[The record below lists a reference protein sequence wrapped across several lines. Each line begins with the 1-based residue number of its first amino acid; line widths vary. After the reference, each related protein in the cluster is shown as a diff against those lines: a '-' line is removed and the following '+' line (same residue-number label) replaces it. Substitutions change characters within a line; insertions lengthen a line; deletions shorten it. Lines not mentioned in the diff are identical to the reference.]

1 MRKYVQ
7 FFSFLG
13 LIAILFTLGSCKS
26 SAVDTAGL
34 SFTAGTYSATASG
47 NNGPVSVS
55 VTFSRNAILDIKV
68 TESKE
73 TEGLGVVAIEKLIG
87 QIKNN
92 QTLAIDSV
100 SGATISSAALLQA
113 VSGCVTQ
120 AGGSISALQANKP
133 TPPAPKTETLEA
145 DVVIVGA
152 GGSGM
157 TAASRASRAGL
168 NVILLEKMAFT
179 GGATMIAGGQMVTV
193 GSNWQKSNGVTND
206 TPQSMIQDFLVN
218 GSNLNYLPLLTLYAN
233 NVGTTVDWLQE
244 TVGMKYTNAGVL
256 YAPEYAHNRLGEFLG
271 GAAGLGKTL
280 LEGVRA
286 TSTRLLLETRAE
298 SLIIENGSVSGVTA
312 KGSNGTTYTI
322 RAKAV
327 LLTTGGFGN
336 NVDML
341 PAGLKSVLYYGPMSS
356 TGDGHRMAQDVRA
369 KFHLMEYGKMY
380 PNGIEIA
387 PRIAKSTIFGN
398 YASFNVSSIL
408 VNKEG
413 NRVVNERASNRTVLN
428 AQLAQGEKTLYLV
441 MDAASFDAFRNNLS
455 ANSITQD
462 NINGWL
468 ANNGKVLPLFAHG
481 TTVDEAASAAGIN
494 AANLK
499 TAISRYNSFVRQGR
513 DDDFGRQ
520 SEFLKAE
527 IGVGPYYI
535 VEQKPRFATTMGGVV
550 VNTSMQVTRED
561 GSVIPNL
568 YAAGELAGGIMGDDS
583 PSGANVGWALTSGRL
598 AADAIISV
606 LKK

>member
-13 LIAILFTLGSCKS
+13 LIAILFTLSSCKS

-120 AGGSISALQANKP
+120 AGGSISALQANKS
-133 TPPAPKTETLEA
+133 TPPAPKTETLEV

-312 KGSNGTTYTI
+312 KGANGTTYTI

-341 PAGLKSVLYYGPMSS
+341 PVGLKSVLYYGPMSS

-428 AQLAQGEKTLYLV
+428 AQLTQGEKTLYLV

-481 TTVDEAASAAGIN
+481 TTVDEAASVAGIN

-499 TAISRYNSFVRQGR
+499 AAISRYNSFVRQGR

-520 SEFLKAE
+520 SEFLKVE
-527 IGVGPYYI
+527 IGAGPYYI

-550 VNTSMQVTRED
+550 VNTSMQITRED

-568 YAAGELAGGIMGDDS
+568 YAAGELAGGVMGDDS